1 MAKCSECGLLERISE
16 SLYCHRFEK
25 EISEEEFP
33 VERGCLYFCQVIYED
48 GEPLTPR
55 QHLIM
60 QNKELK
66 SRKMRGP
73 V

>member
-1 MAKCSECGLLERISE
+1 MAKCSECGLLE

-25 EISEEEFP
+25 EVPKEGLN
-33 VERGCLYFCQVIYED
+33 VARDCLYFCQVIYED

-60 QNKELK
+60 QNKDLK
-66 SRKMRGP
+66 SRNMRGP